1 MWVLARAGICIPE
14 QLSVTGYD
22 DTRFARLTAVDL
34 TTASQDTV
42 ALGRRA
48 VEAAVRRIEQPDLPP
63 QRTAVEPR
71 LVIRSSTGPPAA
83 S

>member
-1 MWVLARAGICIPE
+1 
-14 QLSVTGYD
+14 VTSYD

-42 ALGRRA
+42 ALGQRA
-48 VEAAVRRIEQPDLPP
+48 VEAAVRRIEQPGLPP
-63 QRTAVEPR
+63 QRIAVEPR
-71 LVIRSSTGPPAA
+71 LVVRGSTGPPPA

>member
-1 MWVLARAGICIPE
+1 
-14 QLSVTGYD
+14 VTGYD
-22 DTRFARLTAVDL
+22 DTRFARLSAVDL

-42 ALGRRA
+42 TLGRRA
-48 VEAAVRRIEQPDLPP
+48 VEAAVRRIEQPHLPP

-71 LVIRSSTGPPAA
+71 LVIRSSTGPPPA